1 MDVNSVTLEYLMNP
15 HHYDRYIQKQTGNY
29 ENNDK
34 KLKFYKKRILAHTK
48 EMIKGSFPNN
58 TLHQSFND
66 YTDALISYFEF
77 VDKKDIIQEEY
88 SDLIEV
94 SAPSPTGKG
103 DSLMSYA
110 DNLIINTPPS
120 TRPTLD
126 NFVVVKNKQEEKRT
140 IPIKKKINITDPKFK
155 YKGINRKNEKNEKN
169 GKKKKNI
176 N

>member
-15 HHYDRYIQKQTGNY
+15 HHYDRYIQKQTGNC

-48 EMIKGSFPNN
+48 EMIKGTFLNN

-77 VDKKDIIQEEY
+77 ADKKDIIQEEY
-88 SDLIEV
+88 SDLIAMSV
-94 SAPSPTGKG
+94 PSPTSNEGV
-103 DSLMSYA
+103 LMSYA
-110 DNLIINTPPS
+110 DDLIINTPPL

-140 IPIKKKINITDPKFK
+140 IPMKKEINITDPKFK
-155 YKGINRKNEKNEKN
+155 YKGINRK
-169 GKKKKNI
+169 KKKNI